1 MSAAGAVTRASG
13 TAVVNGLRARPGL
26 LTLGQD
32 GPGAITVRVQI
43 PELWDTVAVR
53 CAEGTTCLALK
64 QAVLDAFGERHHPAD
79 EYVLKLRGF
88 EVLDESAPVTVAG
101 ARDGSTFLLSF
112 RLKRPVR

>member
-1 MSAAGAVTRASG
+1 MSAVARTSG
-13 TAVVNGLRARPGL
+13 SALVNGLRARPGVL
-26 LTLGQD
+26 ALGQD

-43 PELWDTVAVR
+43 PELWDAITVR

-64 QAVLDAFGERHHPAD
+64 HAVLAAFGEFNDLAD

-88 EVLDESAPVTVAG
+88 EVLDEQAPVTVAG